1 MSPVALADTVSNGNG
16 YSHHNAAAPNGL
28 DLNGPIEQQ
37 PVDPTAARRPV
48 ESIEVESDNL
58 TYSDDALLAQ
68 YTFHSTAVN
77 KSVDENGQAKYK
89 VKPVEKHLE
98 FRTER
103 KVPKT
108 G

>member
-16 YSHHNAAAPNGL
+16 YNGNAQQQH
-28 DLNGPIEQQ
+28 DLNDTSIPAQ

-48 ESIEVESDNL
+48 ESIQVESDYL
-58 TYSDDALLAQ
+58 TYSDDALHAQ
-68 YTFHSTAVN
+68 YTFHSTAV
-77 KSVDENGQAKYK
+77 KKTVDENGQQKYQ

>member
-1 MSPVALADTVSNGNG
+1 MLVQADSEDKT
-16 YSHHNAAAPNGL
+16 
-28 DLNGPIEQQ
+28 
-37 PVDPTAARRPV
+37 
-48 ESIEVESDNL
+48 
-58 TYSDDALLAQ
+58 
-68 YTFHSTAVN
+68 
-77 KSVDENGQAKYK
+77 VDENGQQKYQ